1 MELHSEFY
9 HKQLNFKF
17 QALQHL
23 FLIMKKTTTKVKVLS
38 VTWGQWIDQ
47 SGNRF
52 SRLSNSYLKSPL
64 AMHWHTSLLCSL
76 EVLVLCCHRQKLQGI
91 CVALRTEW
99 IIIREAC
106 NTQQFGLHQK
116 KGYIV
121 HVCVCRLHANR
132 ILPQ

>member
-17 QALQHL
+17 QALQYL

-38 VTWGQWIDQ
+38 VTWGRWIDQ
-47 SGNRF
+47 SGNQF
-52 SRLSNSYLKSPL
+52 SRLNNSYLKSPL

-99 IIIREAC
+99 IIITEAC